1 MNAAEDIRIDAQ
13 EQTEIMLPLFPGIED
28 YPWEGGV
35 NGTFYRIKRGIKVKV
50 PKNVAELIEESEML
64 REQERNPCIQAR
76 HGQKAWVKEG

>member
-35 NGTFYRIKRGIKVKV
+35 NGKFYRIKRGIKVKV
-50 PKNVAELIEESEML
+50 PKNVAELIEESEIL
-64 REQERNPCIQAR
+64 REQSRNETLAYR
-76 HGQKAWVKEG
+76 RGMGKRLG

>member
-1 MNAAEDIRIDAQ
+1 MNAAEDMRIDAQ

-35 NGTFYRIKRGIKVKV
+35 NGTFYRIKPGIKVKV

-64 REQERNPCIQAR
+64 REQSRNETLAYR
-76 HGQKAWVKEG
+76 RGMGKRLG

>member
-35 NGTFYRIKRGIKVKV
+35 NGMFYRIKRGIKVKV

-64 REQERNPCIQAR
+64 REQSRNETLAYR
-76 HGQKAWVKEG
+76 RGMGKRLG

>member
-1 MNAAEDIRIDAQ
+1 MNAAEKMRIDAQ

-35 NGTFYRIKRGIKVKV
+35 NGTFYRSKRGIKVKV

-64 REQERNPCIQAR
+64 REQSRNETLAYR
-76 HGQKAWVKEG
+76 RGMGKRLG

>member
-1 MNAAEDIRIDAQ
+1 MNAAEDMRIDAQ

-28 YPWEGGV
+28 YPREDGV

-64 REQERNPCIQAR
+64 REQSRNETLAYRRGMGKR
-76 HGQKAWVKEG
+76 HG

>member
-1 MNAAEDIRIDAQ
+1 MNAAEKMRIDAQ

-50 PKNVAELIEESEML
+50 PKNVAELIEESEMS
-64 REQERNPCIQAR
+64 RNETLAYR
-76 HGQKAWVKEG
+76 RGMGKRLG

>member
-35 NGTFYRIKRGIKVKV
+35 KGTFYRIKRGIKVKV

-64 REQERNPCIQAR
+64 REQSRNETLAYR
-76 HGQKAWVKEG
+76 RGMGKRLG

>member
-13 EQTEIMLPLFPGIED
+13 EQTEIMLPLFPGIEY
-28 YPWEGGV
+28 YPWEGWV

-64 REQERNPCIQAR
+64 REQSRNETLAYR
-76 HGQKAWVKEG
+76 RGMGKRLG

>member
-1 MNAAEDIRIDAQ
+1 MNAAEKMRIDAQ

-28 YPWEGGV
+28 YPWEGEV

-64 REQERNPCIQAR
+64 REQSRNETLAYR
-76 HGQKAWVKEG
+76 RGMGKRLG

>member
-50 PKNVAELIEESEML
+50 PQNVAE
-64 REQERNPCIQAR
+64 EQERNPCIQAR

>member
-1 MNAAEDIRIDAQ
+1 MNAAEDMRIDAQ

-35 NGTFYRIKRGIKVKV
+35 NGTIYRIKRGIKVKV

-64 REQERNPCIQAR
+64 REQSRNETLAYR
-76 HGQKAWVKEG
+76 RGMGKRLG

>member
-28 YPWEGGV
+28 HPWEGGV

-64 REQERNPCIQAR
+64 REQSRNETLAYR
-76 HGQKAWVKEG
+76 RGMGKRLG

>member
-35 NGTFYRIKRGIKVKV
+35 HGTFYRIKRGIKVKV

-64 REQERNPCIQAR
+64 REQSRNETLAYR
-76 HGQKAWVKEG
+76 RGMGKRLG

>member
-35 NGTFYRIKRGIKVKV
+35 NFSALLLDIAECGLSLGRRG
-50 PKNVAELIEESEML
+50 
-64 REQERNPCIQAR
+64 ERHVLQD
-76 HGQKAWVKEG
+76 

>member
-1 MNAAEDIRIDAQ
+1 MNAAEDMRIDAQ

-35 NGTFYRIKRGIKVKV
+35 NGTFYRIKGGIKVKV

-64 REQERNPCIQAR
+64 REQSRNETLAYR
-76 HGQKAWVKEG
+76 RGMGKRLG

>member
-35 NGTFYRIKRGIKVKV
+35 NGTFYRIQRGIKMKV

-64 REQERNPCIQAR
+64 REQSRNETLAYR
-76 HGQKAWVKEG
+76 RGMGKRLG

>member
-28 YPWEGGV
+28 YHWEGGV

-64 REQERNPCIQAR
+64 REQSRDETLAYRR
-76 HGQKAWVKEG
+76 GMGKRLG

>member
-28 YPWEGGV
+28 DPWEGGV

-64 REQERNPCIQAR
+64 REQSRNETLAYR
-76 HGQKAWVKEG
+76 RGMGKRLG

>member
-35 NGTFYRIKRGIKVKV
+35 NGKFYRIKRGIKVKV

-64 REQERNPCIQAR
+64 REQSRNETLAYR
-76 HGQKAWVKEG
+76 RGMGKRLG

>member
-1 MNAAEDIRIDAQ
+1 MNAAEKMRIDAQ

-35 NGTFYRIKRGIKVKV
+35 NGKFYRIKRGIKVKV

-64 REQERNPCIQAR
+64 REQSRNETLAYR
-76 HGQKAWVKEG
+76 RGMGKRLG

>member
-1 MNAAEDIRIDAQ
+1 MNAAEDMRIDAQ

-28 YPWEGGV
+28 YLWEGGV

-64 REQERNPCIQAR
+64 REQSRNETLAYR
-76 HGQKAWVKEG
+76 RGMGKRLG

>member
-1 MNAAEDIRIDAQ
+1 MNAAEKMRIDAQ

-35 NGTFYRIKRGIKVKV
+35 NGTFYSIKRGIKVKV

-64 REQERNPCIQAR
+64 REQSRNETLAYR
-76 HGQKAWVKEG
+76 RGMGKRLG